1 MTLGEVCLL
10 TDDVVRLRIFTKCFW
25 ADNGSED
32 TVHQT
37 ILSRETMLTVY
48 NDGESRENGV
58 QKMSLAFTSD
68 DVDREYAR
76 LVKQGVRI
84 LEKPVT
90 RPWGARNMSF
100 YDPDGN
106 MVYIR
111 SLPPEATLCA
121 EQAE

>member
-1 MTLGEVCLL
+1 M
-10 TDDVVRLRIFTKCFW
+10 VRLADFYKMLLGV
-25 ADNGSED
+25 DNGSED

-106 MVYIR
+106 VVYIR
-111 SLPPEATLCA
+111 SLPSEAT
-121 EQAE
+121 

>member
-1 MTLGEVCLL
+1 M
-10 TDDVVRLRIFTKCFW
+10 VRLADFYKMLLGV
-25 ADNGSED
+25 DNGSED

-84 LEKPVT
+84 LEN
-90 RPWGARNMSF
+90 RRHGHGAQ
-100 YDPDGN
+100 
-106 MVYIR
+106 
-111 SLPPEATLCA
+111 ET
-121 EQAE
+121 